1 MNFEVVKFF
10 EGRILTPIVDRTCE
24 DELRVFDRGSAGRR
38 AELQVVGMGLEIDFL
53 HNLVSI

>member
-24 DELRVFDRGSAGRR
+24 DELRVFDRGSTGRR
-38 AELQVVGMGLEIDFL
+38 AELQVVGTGLEIDFL
-53 HNLVSI
+53 A